1 MNSIRLVLIEDERLL
16 GRSIHRFLS
25 ERYECEWFET
35 IEQAVVYLRK
45 ESVDLVISD
54 VQLPKKSGIDLLNW
68 ALENQPHL
76 PIILITAFSSVKE
89 AVEVM
94 RKGAYDYM
102 SKPIDLE
109 ALELTIERTL
119 KNRRLQNEVLYHR
132 KQQRAG
138 EGGFLELPSPQFE
151 KIEMMLQRLVEIE
164 QQSGELPSVL
174 ITGETGTGKGSLA
187 RRLHQQS
194 PRKDDA
200 FIVVNSTAI
209 PETMVE
215 TELFGHEKG
224 AFTGAVS
231 QRVGLFELANGG
243 TLFLDEI
250 GHLSLGIQAKLLKV
264 IEDKKVRRI
273 GGNREI
279 TVNVRIVAA
288 TNIGLEEAVQ
298 QGAFRKDLFHRLGLV
313 HLKLPALRETPD
325 AITVLAEL
333 FLQNALRKYPSF
345 PSGKLSHSTNAEKSP
360 RISSRGHY
368 ALTHYSWPGNIRE
381 LKNEIE
387 RSILFHSGDSLDFEH
402 LQHLDQ
408 NKMPSFSGFSK
419 TKSEPSADTFT
430 ESTGTL
436 FQLPAEGLSLLSVE
450 PRLIGQALLQSTGGE
465 HSAAKLLKITQE
477 ELRYRLQKYELN
489 QENAQGWEHTLPESG
504 ISVSEI
510 EKSYLCQ
517 ALERTSNNVTGA
529 ARLLNLSRDQM
540 RYRLEKYEIET

>member
-16 GRSIHRFLS
+16 ARSIHRFLS

-35 IEQAVVYLRK
+35 VEQAIVYLRK

-68 ALENQPHL
+68 ALENQPHF

-89 AVEVM
+89 AVEAM

-138 EGGFLELPSPQFE
+138 EGDFLELPSPQFK

-194 PRKDDA
+194 PRRDDA
-200 FIVVNSTAI
+200 FIEVNSTAI

-224 AFTGAVS
+224 AFTGAVG

-288 TNIGLEEAVQ
+288 TNIGLEEAVH
-298 QGAFRKDLFHRLGLV
+298 QGAFRKDLYHRLGLV

-325 AITVLAEL
+325 YDFDACGAIPA
-333 FLQNALRKYPSF
+333 K
-345 PSGKLSHSTNAEKSP
+345 
-360 RISSRGHY
+360 RI
-368 ALTHYSWPGNIRE
+368 T
-381 LKNEIE
+381 
-387 RSILFHSGDSLDFEH
+387 
-402 LQHLDQ
+402 
-408 NKMPSFSGFSK
+408 
-419 TKSEPSADTFT
+419 
-430 ESTGTL
+430 
-436 FQLPAEGLSLLSVE
+436 
-450 PRLIGQALLQSTGGE
+450 
-465 HSAAKLLKITQE
+465 
-477 ELRYRLQKYELN
+477 
-489 QENAQGWEHTLPESG
+489 
-504 ISVSEI
+504 
-510 EKSYLCQ
+510 
-517 ALERTSNNVTGA
+517 
-529 ARLLNLSRDQM
+529 
-540 RYRLEKYEIET
+540 